1 MSSVLRFPDRPGKRP
16 SSSLHF
22 TRAEL
27 SRLLNLYSRRVMT
40 GEWRDYAISFS
51 PGMASFFIFR
61 HSMEN
66 PLFVISKLEGRGGKG
81 KRTTGRFQVT
91 SRLQKLK
98 QGQSL
103 EDVLAVFDQLPRLVT
118 G

>member
-1 MSSVLRFPDRPGKRP
+1 MSSVLRFPDRLGKRP
-16 SSSLHF
+16 LHF

-27 SRLLNLYSRRVMT
+27 NRLLGLYTKRVMT
-40 GEWRDYAISFS
+40 GEWRDYAISFG
-51 PGMASFFIFR
+51 PGMASFCIFR
-61 HSMEN
+61 HTLEN
-66 PLFVISKLEGRGGKG
+66 PLFVISKLDGRGGKG

-91 SRLQKLK
+91 SRQQKLK

-103 EDVLAVFDQLPRLVT
+103 DDVLAIFDQPLRLVT

>member
-16 SSSLHF
+16 TSLHF
-22 TRAEL
+22 TRLEL
-27 SRLLNLYSRRVMT
+27 TRLLGLYTKRVMT
-40 GEWRDYAISFS
+40 GEWRDYAISFG

-66 PLFVISKLEGRGGKG
+66 PLYVISKLEPGRGGKG
-81 KRTTGRFQVT
+81 KRSARFQVT
-91 SRLQKLK
+91 SRFQKIT

-103 EDVLAVFDQLPRLVT
+103 EDVLAIFDQHPHLVT

>member
-1 MSSVLRFPDRPGKRP
+1 MSSVLRFPDSLGKRP
-16 SSSLHF
+16 SLHF

-27 SRLLNLYSRRVMT
+27 TRLLGLYTKRVMT
-40 GEWRDYAISFS
+40 GEWRDYAICLA

-61 HSMEN
+61 HSPDN
-66 PLFVISKLEGRGGKG
+66 PLFVISKTEGRGTRG
-81 KRTTGRFQVT
+81 KRPGGRFQVMC
-91 SRLQKLK
+91 RQEKLK

-103 EDVLAVFDQLPRLVT
+103 EDVLAVFDQPLRLVT

>member
-1 MSSVLRFPDRPGKRP
+1 MSAVLRFPDIRGKAP
-16 SSSLHF
+16 HLHF

-27 SRLLNLYSRRVMT
+27 NRLLNLYTKRVMA
-40 GEWRDYAISFS
+40 GEWRDYAISFG

-61 HSMEN
+61 TSLEN
-66 PLFVISKLEGRGGKG
+66 PLLEISKLVGRGGKG

-91 SRLQKLK
+91 SRQQKLK

-103 EDVLAVFDQLPRLVT
+103 DDVLAIFDQPLRLVT

>member
-1 MSSVLRFPDRPGKRP
+1 MNSVLRFPDRLGKRP
-16 SSSLHF
+16 SLHF

-27 SRLLNLYSRRVMT
+27 NRLLGLYSKRVMT
-40 GEWRDYAISFS
+40 GEWRDYAISFG

-66 PLFVISKLEGRGGKG
+66 PLFVISKLDPRAGKG
-81 KRTTGRFQVT
+81 KRATGRFQVT

-103 EDVLAVFDQLPRLVT
+103 EDVLAIFDQHPHLVT